1 MEIVTDDRPHGE
13 ARKPAAHRLLEANR
27 ERLVRAARRALLR
40 QLHDR
45 GAATAD
51 DIRAAVP
58 LPGGVSPKAFGAVP
72 GPLALAHIIK
82 PDGFVRTARPVGH
95 ARPVTRWLS
104 NDPAAAVGWLA
115 AYPELPDRGEG
126 VSGG

>member
-1 MEIVTDDRPHGE
+1 MSSVADDWPDGE
-13 ARKPAAHRLLEANR
+13 ARKRAAHRILEAHR
-27 ERLVRAARRALLR
+27 ERLVRAGRRALLR
-40 QLHDR
+40 QLIDH

-58 LPGGVSPKAFGAVP
+58 LPAGVNAKAFGAVP
-72 GPLALAHIIK
+72 GPLALARIIK

-95 ARPVTRWLS
+95 ARPVTRWLL
-104 NDPAAAVGWLA
+104 NDPAAAAGWLA
-115 AYPELPDRGEG
+115 AYPELPDPGEG